1 VVTVSSS
8 VTMWSK
14 LDLADLDSARYAPMR
29 AYGQSKVANLL
40 FMLEL
45 DRRAPGLISAA
56 AHPGATITNL
66 QSYESGRLVKL
77 LGQTADRGALPT
89 LYAAVA
95 GDVRGGSYV
104 GPRDRFGMIGPP
116 VPVRVPRSARDASMA
131 RTLWERS
138 EEMTG
143 VRFALRDAARASA

>member
-1 VVTVSSS
+1 
-8 VTMWSK
+8 MWSK
-14 LDLADLDSARYAPMR
+14 LDLGDLDSERYAPMR

-45 DRRAPGLISAA
+45 DRRAPGLISTA

-66 QSYESGRLVKL
+66 QTYKYGRMVKI

-95 GDVRGGSYV
+95 GDVRGGSYH

-116 VPVRVPRSARDASMA
+116 VAVRVPRSARDADKA
-131 RTLWERS
+131 RALWERS
-138 EEMTG
+138 EELTG
-143 VRFALRDAARASA
+143 VRFAFRDAARASA